1 MNLRGELDRYLM
13 IRRRLGYDLSSTE
26 RVLKRF
32 IAFAES
38 QGADHIS
45 TDLFARWQS
54 VFGHAQRRTWAARLG
69 MVRLFAQW
77 LHGLDPA
84 HEIPPQGLIPNH
96 QRRSRPYIY
105 NEEEIGKI
113 IAIAAALP
121 SVYGLRGLTFST
133 LFGLIAMTGLRIS
146 EALALDID
154 DVDLDLGV
162 LTVRRGKSGRARL
175 VPIHDSIASRLSAYA
190 RERDRLLS
198 FTPRS
203 FFATDRGTRP
213 DDCSARYNFAVVSQ
227 RIGLRPS
234 QQYLRHGRGPRIHDL
249 RHSFAART
257 ILGWYRTGKDAA
269 REMIKLTTYLGHTKP
284 ENTYWYIEA
293 VPELLELAARR
304 VTSVQNGEVG
314 R

>member
-1 MNLRGELDRYLM
+1 MNLRAELDRYLT
-13 IRRRLGYDLSSTE
+13 IRRSLGYDLGASE
-26 RVLKRF
+26 RVLNRF

-38 QGADHIS
+38 QGADRIS
-45 TDLFARWQS
+45 TDLFVRWQA
-54 VFGHAQRRTWAARLG
+54 VFGHARRETWAARLG

-84 HEIPPQGLIPNH
+84 HEIPPQGLIPKRY
-96 QRRSRPYIY
+96 RRSRPYIY
-105 NEEEIGKI
+105 SEEEIGKI
-113 IAIAAALP
+113 IATAAALP

-146 EALALDID
+146 EALALDLC

-162 LTVRRGKSGRARL
+162 LTVRCGKARKARL
-175 VPIHDSIASRLSAYA
+175 VPIHDSIISRLAAYA
-190 RERDRLLS
+190 RERDRLLG

-203 FFATDRGTRP
+203 FFATERGARP
-213 DDCSARYNFAVVSQ
+213 DGCSARYNFAVVCQ
-227 RIGLRPS
+227 RIGLRPA

-257 ILGWYRTGKDAA
+257 ILGWYRTGKDPA

-304 VTSVQNGEVG
+304 VTGGETG

>member
-1 MNLRGELDRYLM
+1 MNLRAELDRYLR
-13 IRRRLGYDLSSTE
+13 IRRSLGYDLGASE
-26 RVLKRF
+26 RVLSRF

-45 TDLFARWQS
+45 TDLFVRWQA
-54 VFGHAQRRTWAARLG
+54 VFGHARRETWAARLG

-84 HEIPPQGLIPNH
+84 HEIPPQGLIPRRY
-96 QRRSRPYIY
+96 RRSRPYIY
-105 NEEEIGKI
+105 SAEEISNI
-113 IAIAAALP
+113 IATAAALP

-146 EALALDID
+146 EALALDLG

-162 LTVRRGKSGRARL
+162 LTVRCGKARKARL
-175 VPIHDSIASRLSAYA
+175 VPIHDSITSRLAAYA
-190 RERDRLLS
+190 RERDRLLG

-203 FFATDRGTRP
+203 FFATERGARP
-213 DDCSARYNFAVVSQ
+213 DGCSARYNFAVVCQ
-227 RIGLRPS
+227 RIGLRPA

-257 ILGWYRTGKDAA
+257 VLGWYRTGKDPA

-304 VTSVQNGEVG
+304 VTGGETG